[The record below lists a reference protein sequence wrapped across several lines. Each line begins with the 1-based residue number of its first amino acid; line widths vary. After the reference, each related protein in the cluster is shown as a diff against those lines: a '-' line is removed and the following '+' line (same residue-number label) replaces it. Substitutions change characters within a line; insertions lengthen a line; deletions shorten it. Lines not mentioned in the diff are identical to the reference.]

1 MPGDLYERLGIDRK
15 ASAADIKKAHQ
26 RLVKTHHPDKGGD
39 AEEFKKIQQAYEVL
53 MDGEKRRMYDMTG
66 AIPGEEPPMQEVH
79 VGPGVGGMPFPF
91 PFPFNMADMF
101 PGGGPGGGRRAGPVK
116 KGYKGPPKVDRLPLS
131 LEQFYYG
138 HTIQM
143 SFDRMKIC
151 TDCKGSGAA
160 EKETCGECGGQG
172 QISRTM
178 MMGNMVMQT
187 VGPCTGC
194 NGEGAKTKRM
204 CEPCAGSGRVKEL
217 RQLEVAIEP
226 GMNAGDQLKFT
237 EACSETLE
245 YDVAGDVIIIL
256 EEAESAAGW
265 VRRGADLHQTIV
277 IGLADSLCGCV
288 HTVDDHPKVREGE
301 EPVRVRVP
309 AGVVTGDVLKVE
321 GYGMPIKGG
330 GGYGAMVLTM
340 KVMIAEDERDIVA
353 GKGRA
358 ALMEMFGRTESDVAA
373 LGAKLVEN

>member
-1 MPGDLYERLGIDRK
+1 MPGDLYERLGVDKR
-15 ASAADIKKAHQ
+15 AGAADIKKAHQ

-66 AIPGEEPPMQEVH
+66 SIPGEEPPMQEMH
-79 VGPGVGGMPFPF
+79 MGGGGMPFSF

-101 PGGGPGGGRRAGPVK
+101 PGGGKPAGPVK

-143 SFDRMKIC
+143 SFERMKIC
-151 TDCKGSGAA
+151 TDCKGGGAA
-160 EKETCGECGGQG
+160 EKETCGECGGMG

-178 MMGNMVMQT
+178 MMGNMIMQT
-187 VGPCTGC
+187 QGPCTGC
-194 NGEGAKTKRM
+194 KGEGRKTKRM
-204 CEPCAGSGRVKEL
+204 CEPCGGSGRVKEL
-217 RQLEVAIEP
+217 RQLEVTIEP
-226 GMNAGDQLKFT
+226 GMNPGDQLKFA

-245 YDVAGDVIIIL
+245 YDVAGDVVIIL
-256 EEAESAAGW
+256 DEAESAAGW

-288 HTVDDHPKVREGE
+288 HVVDDHPKVREGE

-309 AGVVTGDVLKVE
+309 AGVVTGDVLKIE
-321 GYGMPIKGG
+321 GYGMPLNGG
-330 GGYGAMVLTM
+330 ATYGSLVLT
-340 KVMIAEDERDIVA
+340 VRVLIGVDERDVVA
-353 GKGRA
+353 GKGRS
-358 ALMEMFGRTESDVAA
+358 ALLEMFGRTESNVAA
-373 LGAKLVEN
+373 LAATLVEM

>member
-1 MPGDLYERLGIDRK
+1 MPGDLYERLGVDKK
-15 ASAADIKKAHQ
+15 ATAADIKKAHQ

-53 MDGEKRRMYDMTG
+53 IDSEKRRMYDMTG
-66 AIPGEEPPMQEVH
+66 SIPGEEPPMQEMH
-79 VGPGVGGMPFPF
+79 MGGGMPFSF

-101 PGGGPGGGRRAGPVK
+101 PGGGRPRTGPVK

-151 TDCKGSGAA
+151 TDCKGGGAA
-160 EKETCGECGGQG
+160 EKETCGECGGHG

-178 MMGNMVMQT
+178 MMGNMIMQT
-187 VGPCTGC
+187 QGPCTGC
-194 NGEGAKTKRM
+194 GGEGMKTRRA
-204 CEPCAGSGRVKEL
+204 CEPCGGTGRVKEMRHL
-217 RQLEVAIEP
+217 QVAIEP
-226 GMNAGDQLKFT
+226 GMAPGDQLKFA

-245 YDVAGDVIIIL
+245 YDVAGDVIITL
-256 EEAESAAGW
+256 DEAESAAGW
-265 VRRGADLHQTIV
+265 VRRGTDLHQTVV

-309 AGVVTGDVLKVE
+309 AGVVTGDVLKIE
-321 GYGMPIKGG
+321 GYGMPLNGG
-330 GGYGAMVLTM
+330 ATYGSLVLTVR
-340 KVMIAEDERDIVA
+340 VMIGVDERDVVA

-358 ALMEMFGRTESDVAA
+358 ALLEMFGRSESTVAA
-373 LGAKLVEN
+373 LTGTLVEM

>member
-1 MPGDLYERLGIDRK
+1 MGPDLYGRLGVDKK
-15 ASAADIKKAHQ
+15 AGTADIKKAHQ

-53 MDGEKRRMYDMTG
+53 MDPEKRRMYDMTG
-66 AIPGEEPPMQEVH
+66 SIPGEEPPVQEVH
-79 VGPGVGGMPFPF
+79 VGPGGMPPFGF
-91 PFPFNMADMF
+91 PFPFNMADLF
-101 PGGGPGGGRRAGPVK
+101 PGGPGRAQAGPVK
-116 KGYKGPPKVDRLPLS
+116 KGYKGPAKVDRLPLS

-151 TDCKGSGAA
+151 RDCKGSGAA

-194 NGEGAKTKRM
+194 KGEGTKMKRA
-204 CEPCAGSGRVKEL
+204 CEPCGGTGRVKEL
-217 RQLEVAIEP
+217 RHLQVEIAP
-226 GMNAGDQLKFT
+226 GMNPGDQLKFD
-237 EACSETLE
+237 EACSETME
-245 YDVAGDVIIIL
+245 YDVAGDVLIIL
-256 EEAESAAGW
+256 DEAESAAGW

-277 IGLADSLCGCV
+277 IGLADSLCGCLHV
-288 HTVDDHPKVREGE
+288 VDNHPKVREGE

-309 AGVVTGDVLKVE
+309 AGVVTGDVLVVDE
-321 GYGMPIKGG
+321 HGMPIRG
-330 GGYGAMVLTM
+330 GGYGAMSLTV
-340 KVMIAEDERDIVA
+340 KVMPSEDEREAVA
-353 GKGRA
+353 GTGRDG
-358 ALMEMFGRTESDVAA
+358 LMTLFGRGETDVAG
-373 LGAKLVEN
+373 LSAKLVGV

>member
-1 MPGDLYERLGIDRK
+1 MGADLYGRLGVDKK
-15 ASAADIKKAHQ
+15 ASPVDIKKAHQ

-53 MDGEKRRMYDMTG
+53 MDPEKRRMYDMTG
-66 AIPGEEPPMQEVH
+66 AIPGEEPPVQEVH
-79 VGPGVGGMPFPF
+79 MGPGGMPFEF
-91 PFPFNMADMF
+91 PFPFNMADLF
-101 PGGGPGGGRRAGPVK
+101 SGAGGPGRGRAGPVK

-151 TDCKGSGAA
+151 RDCKGSGAA
-160 EKETCGECGGQG
+160 ERETCGECGGQG
-172 QISRTM
+172 QINRTM

-194 NGEGAKTKRM
+194 KGEGAKTKRA
-204 CEPCAGSGRVKEL
+204 CEPCGGSGRVKEL
-217 RQLEVAIEP
+217 RHLQVEIAP
-226 GMNAGDQLKFT
+226 GMSPGDQLKFD

-245 YDVAGDVIIIL
+245 YDVAGDVLIIL
-256 EEAESAAGW
+256 DEAESAAGW
-265 VRRGADLHQTIV
+265 VRRNADLHQTIV

-288 HTVDDHPKVREGE
+288 HVVDSHPKVREGE

-309 AGVVTGDVLKVE
+309 AGVVTGDVLVVD
-321 GYGMPIKGG
+321 GYGMPVRG
-330 GGYGAMVLTM
+330 GGYGSMSLTV
-340 KVMIAEDERDIVA
+340 KVMPSEDEREAVA
-353 GKGRA
+353 GAGREGLL
-358 ALMEMFGRTESDVAA
+358 ALFGRGETDVAG
-373 LGAKLVEN
+373 LSAKLVGV